1 MWIPELV
8 LFRSSSRLEQEGGG
22 GKAWKARWVG
32 GGGGGGGGAG
42 RMLQAITL
50 KPSAH
55 LEVEPQPV
63 LRAESVL
70 PYMDVILQ
78 SIV

>member
-32 GGGGGGGGAG
+32 GGGGREDVTGN
-42 RMLQAITL
+42 
-50 KPSAH
+50 H
-55 LEVEPQPV
+55 LEA
-63 LRAESVL
+63 LRASG
-70 PYMDVILQ
+70 
-78 SIV
+78 SGTTTCA